1 MSTTAVSHFV
11 TRCKTRW
18 WRVCFSRLVWTVLKT
33 QTLPTHYTCPAA
45 GVTPKKKRNQRF
57 THVNYTQLK
66 QQRASSSVCLLHV
79 QKFRFRVFLKF
90 YVWPNGWHLR
100 LCPPRPL
107 ANCRCVSVGVRRFW
121 LGSCLSQ
128 NRENYKAE
136 AVWGCMQAFI
146 APLLLACRAECSGGW
161 SCSKW
166 RGGDEIDRQC
176 HSAHNRVWFHLGRKV
191 NRKMPQATT
200 QIYRN
205 APQKFFFSLLLL
217 LTGGHVAHLA
227 QYSHAANQSARC
239 ETKRKLPR
247 GQWDG
252 CSLMCFLRPHW
263 GQQLTTKLALKA
275 LPIWTSVSM
284 KTSLKGL

>member
-45 GVTPKKKRNQRF
+45 WATPKKKRNQRF
-57 THVNYTQLK
+57 TRVNYTQLK
-66 QQRASSSVCLLHV
+66 QQCASSSVCLLHV

-107 ANCRCVSVGVRRFW
+107 ANCRCVSVGVRLFW

-176 HSAHNRVWFHLGRKV
+176 HSAHNRVWFHLARKV
-191 NRKMPQATT
+191 NRKMPQAMT

-205 APQKFFFSLLLL
+205 APQKNFFLFFFFSPEAMWLIWLNIAMLQINQPDVKQRESCQEVNEMAAAWCVFL
-217 LTGGHVAHLA
+217 GLTGGNSWPL
-227 QYSHAANQSARC
+227 N
-239 ETKRKLPR
+239 
-247 GQWDG
+247 
-252 CSLMCFLRPHW
+252 
-263 GQQLTTKLALKA
+263 
-275 LPIWTSVSM
+275 
-284 KTSLKGL
+284 